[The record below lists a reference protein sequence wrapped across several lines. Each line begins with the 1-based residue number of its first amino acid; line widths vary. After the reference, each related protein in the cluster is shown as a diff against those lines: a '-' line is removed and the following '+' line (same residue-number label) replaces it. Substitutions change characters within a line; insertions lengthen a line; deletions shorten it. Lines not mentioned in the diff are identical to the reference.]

1 MAVAE
6 HDISTLITQIV
17 GNLTKDLDKLKTDLE
32 ALIKALNNMENLCK
46 DTLKRFL
53 RVKAIISILPSEYS
67 HSKMIQERIGISI
80 SEQRILRGKITSKL
94 RSLRS
99 KLNDILHVE
108 AYRVYDLWILKHNA
122 DISKIEKFINEV
134 HREISKL
141 YHKIKRPIITV
152 VDVYIPRDVLL
163 NGLRQY
169 IEERKN
175 VLEECKNKLKMTT
188 ETRKKRRLY
197 RSLRELQR
205 EIESLEEELKYL
217 TQI

>member
-6 HDISTLITQIV
+6 HDISTLITQIA
-17 GNLTKDLDKLKTDLE
+17 GNLIKDLDKLKDDLE
-32 ALIKALNNMENLCK
+32 ALIKALNNMENFCK
-46 DTLKRFL
+46 NIPSSFI
-53 RVKAIISILPSEYS
+53 RVKIVISILPSEYS
-67 HSKMIQERIGISI
+67 HSKMVQERIGISI

-99 KLNDILHVE
+99 KLNDILHAE

-122 DISKIEKFINEV
+122 DISRIEKFINEV
-134 HREISKL
+134 HGEISKL
-141 YHKIKRPIITV
+141 HPKIKRPIVTV
-152 VDVYIPRDVLL
+152 VDAYVPRDVLL

-175 VLEECKNKLKMTT
+175 VLEKCKNQLKTTT